1 MAFAVPH
8 SHQPPVRLQRRL
20 QTGGGMRT
28 WWARA
33 LAALLAAGSTLLG
46 GNAAT
51 AIIKP
56 RREPSA
62 DDLLFPKPPVVR
74 RQVRFWEL
82 VFGKYPSTTVI
93 VHDSNDP
100 DRIIDL
106 IDYRTFASRTN
117 RDEPVPRKQR
127 DDVTLKYLKR
137 YTRAAERFAQEGD
150 KARRYGAIEERLF
163 TVYKDDPAAL
173 KKLYD
178 GDIKIRAQTGLADDF
193 IRAAATAQA
202 YLPYMERVFAQY
214 GIPIILS
221 RLPFVESMFNVR
233 ARSKVGASGLW
244 QFMPQTARN
253 YVYVNSMV
261 DERNSPFKATRA
273 AAQFLQGNYRDLE
286 AWPLAI
292 TAYNHGKM
300 GMANAARQL
309 GTRDIGAIIENYDS
323 SSFGFASRNFY
334 SEFLAAAN
342 TYDALVRDNRIDR
355 KVTLPESE
363 SIVLKA
369 PLSIDTLLKHTP
381 LTRALLAEH
390 NPCLLEST
398 LTRNSAKP
406 LPAFYEL
413 KVPRALVQATKTA
426 LDALKTRIYARR

>member
-1 MAFAVPH
+1 MAFTRPSTVP
-8 SHQPPVRLQRRL
+8 PPLRLRLSPRR
-20 QTGGGMRT
+20 GGAMAGRG
-28 WWARA
+28 
-33 LAALLAAGSTLLG
+33 ALLAVLVSLLG
-46 GNAAT
+46 SPAFAT
-51 AIIKP
+51 IKP
-56 RREPSA
+56 RREPSP
-62 DDLLFPKPPVVR
+62 DDHLFPQPPVVR

-82 VFGKYPSTTVI
+82 VFGRYPSTTVI

-106 IDYRTFASRTN
+106 IDYKIFASRAD
-117 RDEPVPRKQR
+117 RDQPVPRRQR

-137 YTRAAERFAQEGD
+137 YTRAAERFAKEGD
-150 KARRYGAIEERLF
+150 GARRYGAIEERLF

-178 GDIKIRAQTGLADDF
+178 GEIKIRAQTGLADDF
-193 IRAAATAQA
+193 LHAAATAQA

-214 GIPIILS
+214 GIPVILS

-273 AAQFLQGNYRDLE
+273 AAQFLQGNYKDLE

-300 GMANAARQL
+300 GMAHAARQL
-309 GTRDIGAIIENYDS
+309 GTRDIGTIIEHYDS
-323 SSFGFASRNFY
+323 NSFGFASRNFY
-334 SEFLAAAN
+334 AEFLAAAN
-342 TYDALVRDNRIDR
+342 TYDALLRANRIDR
-355 KVTLPESE
+355 KVSLPESE
-363 SIVLKA
+363 TILLKA
-369 PLSIDTLLKHTP
+369 PLSVDTLLKNTP
-381 LTRALLAEH
+381 LTRAVLAEH
-390 NPCLLEST
+390 NPCLLAST
-398 LTRNSAKP
+398 LTSNSGKP
-406 LPAFYEL
+406 LPPYYEL
-413 KVPRALVQATKTA
+413 KVPRSLAQATKAA